1 MLNAGQGT
9 RKEVG
14 ALLLL
19 MIGLAVAGFVLRFW
33 WRYYLVGNCRYVE
46 SYLRGKLFKHLQ
58 TLPVNFYNNHQ
69 TGDLIAYAINDINAI
84 RRVFGFGFVALIEGV
99 LINSVSVYYMVG
111 TIEPILTII
120 ALAPVPIVVAITII
134 LRKTIRNRF
143 KRCRKHLLQYLNVYR
158 KTLWESG

>member
-1 MLNAGQGT
+1 MVVKKILLNFIKERRYSYIAGIILLIISSFVSLRIPKVLGNVTDMLNAGQGT

-69 TGDLIAYAINDINAI
+69 TG
-84 RRVFGFGFVALIEGV
+84 
-99 LINSVSVYYMVG
+99 
-111 TIEPILTII
+111 
-120 ALAPVPIVVAITII
+120 
-134 LRKTIRNRF
+134 
-143 KRCRKHLLQYLNVYR
+143 
-158 KTLWESG
+158 